1 MEVKTLKKLKTK
13 FDSRFTHSIPMLED
27 SGDYSTSNI
36 ISDDLYYKMI
46 LDLLR
51 SAGPDR
57 NAEIVQKVMNELDL
71 RLIDERSN
79 ISNKVSRDDSVLE
92 DSLEDFRLSHRRSS
106 NDSKIKEE

>member
-1 MEVKTLKKLKTK
+1 
-13 FDSRFTHSIPMLED
+13 MLED